1 MISAARK
8 LIEDAQYDE
17 ASTQILLEIRKLVV
31 EETVSM
37 NRAFD
42 YSGLDEEVTQAL
54 LDLSHYGERHR
65 EHLTRY
71 ARSRANRFVWVKASG
86 WR

>member
-1 MISAARK
+1 MNLARRR
-8 LIEDAQYDE
+8 IEESDFDE
-17 ASTQILLEIRKLVV
+17 KTTAMLLAIRKEVV

-37 NRAFD
+37 NPTFD
-42 YSGLDEEVTQAL
+42 YDGLDEEVAQGL
-54 LDLSHYGERHR
+54 IDLAYYGERHR

-86 WR
+86 WK